1 MEFQEFWV
9 KLSGEIGHGKKFTTM
24 DQKIGFEVRMNGRSA
39 VRVTPSTKKD
49 RDITM
54 DEFQKIWDV
63 MKDDT
68 PDERHINKDG
78 RYSSI
83 SLNASYIRAMI
94 DSIVHD
100 GAMQ

>member
-9 KLSGEIGHGKKFTTM
+9 KLSGEIRPSKKFTTM

-54 DEFQKIWDV
+54 NEFQKIWDL
-63 MKDDT
+63 MKDDI
-68 PDERHINKDG
+68 PDERHISKGG
-78 RYSSI
+78 RYSFSV
-83 SLNASYIRAMI
+83 NASYIIAMI